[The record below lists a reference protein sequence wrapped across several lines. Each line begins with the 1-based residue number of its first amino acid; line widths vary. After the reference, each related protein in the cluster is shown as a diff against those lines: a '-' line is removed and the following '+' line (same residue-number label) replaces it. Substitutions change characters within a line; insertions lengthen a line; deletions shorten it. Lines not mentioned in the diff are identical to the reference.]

1 MPLLTQCHFSASLGV
16 LSHLC
21 IFIRGE
27 HHLRSPLLF
36 RLYLTIAAL
45 LVLSEILIHPSNL
58 PSAFKASSCLIASY
72 ATSLFTSMTLYR
84 VFFHRLR
91 HFPGPPLAA
100 VSKLYHV
107 SQVLD
112 AKQYL
117 FLDKLRGQYG
127 DYVRT
132 GPNELTIYNPT
143 AVPLI
148 HGSESPCTK
157 ADWYDNLEPL
167 HAVNTT
173 RSKQLHEKRRRI
185 WDMGFSQK
193 SLDMYEPRVLYHA
206 SQLGSQLTAS
216 AGKPVNA
223 TEWFSYFAFDV
234 MSELSFG
241 KPLGMLQSGNSHYVR
256 DLLIKG
262 IMVLGPLTP
271 VPWLF
276 HLFGSLPRMTA
287 DWLAYRAWVLVQLKQ
302 RMQIEKAES
311 SNVMTWLIKA
321 SEEGAERWDPT
332 WLEGDAVSMVVAG
345 SEPEASTLTFLF
357 YHLAQTP
364 SAQEKLRAELES
376 TSWSTDARTLQYLPY
391 LNGCVYEAL
400 RLHPPL
406 PSGCLRKTPPQGL
419 QIESTFIPG
428 GVTVLTPAYSL
439 GRLESCFERAQDF
452 IPERWYERPEM
463 LRDKNA
469 WIPFNVGTFS
479 LQCGV
484 SIACLLLLVFH
495 ANEISRAIWMC
506 WSEHGAN
513 GIKDCSCPARSKVYY
528 HVCAWGRWNGIS
540 RRL

>member
-1 MPLLTQCHFSASLGV
+1 MGPIIMPLLTQCILSASLGM

-36 RLYLTIAAL
+36 RLYSTVAAL

-58 PSAFKASSCLIASY
+58 SSAFRASSLLIASY
-72 ATSLFTSMTLYR
+72 ATALFTSMTVYR

-91 HFPGPPLAA
+91 HFPGPRLAA

-117 FLDKLRGQYG
+117 FLDKLREQYG

-132 GPNELTIYNPT
+132 GPNELTIYNPN

-157 ADWYDNLEPL
+157 ADWYDNLKPL
-167 HAVNTT
+167 HAINTT

-206 SQLGSQLTAS
+206 SQLASQLTAS

-241 KPLGMLQSGNSHYVR
+241 KPLGMLKSGKSHYVR

-287 DWLAYRAWVLVQLKQ
+287 DWLAYRTWVLVQLKE
-302 RMQIEKAES
+302 RMQMEKAES
-311 SNVMTWLIKA
+311 SNVMTWLIRA
-321 SEEGAERWDPT
+321 SEEEGGEGWDPT

-406 PSGCLRKTPPQGL
+406 PSGCLRITPPEGL
-419 QIESTFIPG
+419 QIESRFIPG

-439 GRLESCFERAQDF
+439 GRLESCFERAEEF

-469 WIPFNVGTFS
+469 WIPFNIGTFS
-479 LQCGV
+479 LQCGF
-484 SIACLLLLVFH
+484 STSCLYLLVGH
-495 ANEISRAIWMC
+495 ADEKSRALWMC

-513 GIKDCSCPARSKVYY
+513 GTEDCGCPARS
-528 HVCAWGRWNGIS
+528 RI
-540 RRL
+540 